1 MSRYTYSLKRSA
13 FFVRTISLYLPS
25 VLLGTRLTSPDF
37 SKLFSEIPVLRGER
51 IEFKSLTSADA
62 PALKEMTDDREVYR
76 YLPAFLFEKKYPDVN
91 TVIERLY
98 DECIEE
104 SLILGV
110 FLDGEFCGLAEFYG
124 CRADDK
130 KISVGSRFMR
140 RYWGRGIAS
149 ETLELMLGYLFSR
162 TDIKLVA
169 ASTMVDNKAS
179 EAVLRKNGFTLAS
192 AEAEDWGFEQPVL
205 THIWIKNISRVRN

>member
-51 IEFKSLTSADA
+51 IEIKSLTSADA

-110 FLDGEFCGLAEFYG
+110 FFDGEFCGLAEFYG

-179 EAVLRKNGFTLAS
+179 EAVL
-192 AEAEDWGFEQPVL
+192 
-205 THIWIKNISRVRN
+205 

>member
-51 IEFKSLTSADA
+51 IEIKSLTSADA

-130 KISVGSRFMR
+130 KSASVQGLC
-140 RYWGRGIAS
+140 GGTG
-149 ETLELMLGYLFSR
+149 EGE
-162 TDIKLVA
+162 
-169 ASTMVDNKAS
+169 
-179 EAVLRKNGFTLAS
+179 
-192 AEAEDWGFEQPVL
+192 
-205 THIWIKNISRVRN
+205 

>member
-1 MSRYTYSLKRSA
+1 
-13 FFVRTISLYLPS
+13 
-25 VLLGTRLTSPDF
+25 
-37 SKLFSEIPVLRGER
+37 
-51 IEFKSLTSADA
+51 
-62 PALKEMTDDREVYR
+62 
-76 YLPAFLFEKKYPDVN
+76 
-91 TVIERLY
+91 
-98 DECIEE
+98 
-104 SLILGV
+104 
-110 FLDGEFCGLAEFYG
+110 
-124 CRADDK
+124 
-130 KISVGSRFMR
+130 MR

-192 AEAEDWGFEQPVL
+192 AAAEDWGFEQPVL